1 MKKLLVN
8 LKENSYEIVIEKGL
22 IERISESVLE
32 VYNGNKI
39 VIITDKNVDKYYGE
53 AIFKSLEDSGFEVDK
68 IVLEPGEQT
77 KSFNTLPLIYN
88 KLLDFKLTRKDLII
102 TLGGGVIGDLG
113 GFVASSFLR
122 GVPFIQVP
130 TSLLA
135 QVDSSVGGK
144 VGVDLE
150 RGKNLVGSFYQ
161 PKRVIIDPNVL
172 NTLEDRFLKDGLG
185 EVIKYGLIRDENLF
199 EKLESYKDKS
209 EVLENIEEII
219 YTCCNIKRIVVER
232 DERDLGERMVLNFGH
247 TLGHAIEKY
256 YDFKSYTHGEAVA
269 IGMYNIAKLTE
280 SKNLTDNIYSEKIKK
295 VLNKYDLPYEVDIE
309 DKDEIIKTIS
319 LDKKN
324 MGKVLK
330 VILVREIG
338 NAEIYDTNVEFFK

>member
-1 MKKLLVN
+1 M
-8 LKENSYEIVIEKGL
+8 
-22 IERISESVLE
+22 
-32 VYNGNKI
+32 
-39 VIITDKNVDKYYGE
+39 
-53 AIFKSLEDSGFEVDK
+53 
-68 IVLEPGEQT
+68 
-77 KSFNTLPLIYN
+77 
-88 KLLDFKLTRKDLII
+88 
-102 TLGGGVIGDLG
+102 
-113 GFVASSFLR
+113 
-122 GVPFIQVP
+122 PFIQVP

-172 NTLEDRFLKDGLG
+172 NTLEDRFFKDGLG
-185 EVIKYGLIRDENLF
+185 EVIKYGLIRDKDLF
-199 EKLESYKDKS
+199 EKLESYKDKR
-209 EVLENIEEII
+209 EVLENIEDII

-232 DERDLGERMVLNFGH
+232 DEKDLGERMILNFGH

-280 SKNLTDNIYSEKIKK
+280 EKKLTENIYSEKIKN
-295 VLNKYDLPYEVDIE
+295 VLIKYDLPYEVNIE
-309 DKDEIIKTIS
+309 EKDEIINTIS

-338 NAEIYDTNVEFFK
+338 NAEIYDTNLEFFK